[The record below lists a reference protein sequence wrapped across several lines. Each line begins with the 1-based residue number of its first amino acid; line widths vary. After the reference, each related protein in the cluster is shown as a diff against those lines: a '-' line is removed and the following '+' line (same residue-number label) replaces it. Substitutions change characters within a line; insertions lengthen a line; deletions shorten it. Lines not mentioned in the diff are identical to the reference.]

1 MSLSVRKRANEETA
15 LGCFFFFIEYF
26 GVGELRDWSA
36 LQEVFGERAR

>member
-1 MSLSVRKRANEETA
+1 MVEPRLVVS
-15 LGCFFFFIEYF
+15 FFFIEYF